1 MIKEY
6 NQYKVPLETYAYR
19 SSKDL
24 IRQKEKTRCNIT
36 IKQKKR

>member
-24 IRQKEKTRCNIT
+24 ISQKEKLDVTS
-36 IKQKKR
+36 